1 MVLAVRAGHGFDGE
15 EALPEGVVVLVD
27 EGRILAV
34 GGAGLAVPADVP
46 VLDFPAATV
55 LPGLVNCHV
64 HLCADSRPGALDRL
78 VEYGPAELTAVIE
91 RGLRQQLAAGVTTVR
106 DLGDCD
112 GAVLA
117 WRDHWHHGARPPP
130 PTVVASG
137 PPITSRQG
145 HCANMGGEA
154 AGVDELRAGVLDRAA
169 RGADVVKVMAS
180 GGVMTPGT
188 DVLACQFTLPELR
201 IVVQQAHSVGLPVT
215 AHAHGLPAVQQVVEA
230 DVDGVEHCT
239 CLTPAG
245 IDVPD
250 ALLESLAALGAAVC
264 PTLGRDMAVAL
275 PPELLAIMERIG
287 LTRESRLAA
296 VGRMHRAGV
305 RLVSGGDDGI
315 DAGKPHGSL
324 PGAIADLVA
333 SGVSPGDALASATSL
348 AANACGLGG
357 CKGRLRNGYDAD
369 LLIVAGDPLA
379 DIRAL
384 REVSAVMLR
393 GERVDVPA

>member
-1 MVLAVRAGHGFDGE
+1 MS
-15 EALPEGVVVLVD
+15 
-27 EGRILAV
+27 
-34 GGAGLAVPADVP
+34 
-46 VLDFPAATV
+46 
-55 LPGLVNCHV
+55 C
-64 HLCADSRPGALDRL
+64 
-78 VEYGPAELTAVIE
+78 
-91 RGLRQQLAAGVTTVR
+91 
-106 DLGDCD
+106 
-112 GAVLA
+112 
-117 WRDHWHHGARPPP
+117 
-130 PTVVASG
+130 
-137 PPITSRQG
+137 
-145 HCANMGGEA
+145 
-154 AGVDELRAGVLDRAA
+154 AGVLDRAA

-230 DVDGVEHCT
+230 GVDGVEHCT

-333 SGVSPGDALASATSL
+333 GGVSPGDALASATSL